1 MIGVATMGFLVE
13 AISKPAPAEADDIIN
28 KHFWDLIQFTPK
40 AVLADPHLAPPVLSL
55 KESMK
60 ELINIVD
67 QVPQLEIPVTHHFS
81 PGIYARE
88 ITMPAGMTGVG
99 HIHKH
104 RHLNIALTG
113 HALVTCDGLTQE
125 IRAPFIFE
133 SMPWAQ
139 KAFQVFEDLRWI
151 TIHANPDNLTDILT
165 IEDMIF
171 ELPPENKESGLD
183 VNSFRMTKQPKLE
196 EVQS

>member
-1 MIGVATMGFLVE
+1 VLVLSTQFLLSGLPRFT
-13 AISKPAPAEADDIIN
+13 SK
-28 KHFWDLIQFTPK
+28 K
-40 AVLADPHLAPPVLSL
+40 VLADPAVAPPAPTH
-55 KESMK
+55 KESIK
-60 ELINIVD
+60 QLIEIVD
-67 QVPQLEIPVTHHFS
+67 SVPQLEIPVTHYFS

-113 HALVTCDGLTQE
+113 HALVTWDGQTQE

-133 SMPWAQ
+133 SLPGAQ

-151 TIHANPDNLTDILT
+151 TIHANPTEIRDIVEMEREIFDMPQEM
-165 IEDMIF
+165 IEAAIPVD
-171 ELPPENKESGLD
+171 EY
-183 VNSFRMTKQPKLE
+183 RMTKRSLCQA
-196 EVQS
+196 